1 MFHLESDVS
10 IKDRTIFT
18 QQDPSLVMMRTVVST
33 AQSIH
38 TYVQLP
44 EKSICRRLPGHTAL
58 DNLICFVTTELGPM
72 LHAGSLVNSL
82 FANHTRTM
90 IQYN

>member
-10 IKDRTIFT
+10 IQDRTIFT
-18 QQDPSLVMMRTVVST
+18 QQDPSLMMMRPVVST
-33 AQSIH
+33 AQSIY

-58 DNLICFVTTELGPM
+58 DNLIFCFVTTELGPM
-72 LHAGSLVNSL
+72 LRAGSLVNSL

-90 IQYN
+90 IR